1 MNFNNIKI
9 KYINENEFLLYID
22 WLTRFKN
29 PIDNLLRVCDKVV
42 LKNLLA
48 PKFSAKKLQELD
60 IFEKVEITKYIWYS
74 SLENLLGKI
83 PFNSSKLKDFL
94 IYEENKTFNTKL
106 IVEYIN
112 SLSNDKKISV
122 NSDYKKVRGEF
133 FLQIDELVEYFE
145 DVAEN
150 YPYLQRLISKKTS
163 NENNETL
170 FNSICDFSSIKLLF
184 LVEGITEEKL
194 FPTFSKIN
202 AMDFAKYGIKLKSAG
217 GKTHL
222 LKYYAKV
229 RKLLKI
235 PVFILLDADGK
246 DIIDEL
252 NNILEKKDKVYLI
265 QKGEI
270 EDILPH
276 ALIIKALNN
285 FYSIEGSISED
296 DLVKNNSMTKILYD
310 LYKEKGF
317 GEFQK
322 AKFAQIIEENLTS
335 IDDIQGE
342 IKDILDKLKNLI

>member
-1 MNFNNIKI
+1 MNFNNVKI

-29 PIDNLLRVCDKVV
+29 PIDNLLRVCDKVI
-42 LKNLLA
+42 LKNLLS

-60 IFEKVEITKYIWYS
+60 IYEKIEISKYIWYS

-94 IYEENKTFNTKL
+94 IYEESKTFNTNL
-106 IVEYIN
+106 IIEYLN
-112 SLSNDKKISV
+112 SLSDEKKISL
-122 NSDYKKVRGEF
+122 NADYKKVRSEF

-145 DVAEN
+145 DIADN
-150 YPYLQRLISKKTS
+150 YPYLQRLISKKNS
-163 NENNETL
+163 DDDAEIL
-170 FNSICDFSSIKLLF
+170 FHSVCEFSSIKLLF

-194 FPTFSKIN
+194 FPAFSKIN
-202 AMDFAKYGIKLKSAG
+202 AMDFSRYGIKLKSAG

-246 DIIDEL
+246 DVIDEL
-252 NNILEKKDKVYLI
+252 NNILEDKDKVYLI

-285 FYSIEGSISED
+285 FYSIEGSISEI
-296 DLVKNNSMTKILYD
+296 DLTKNESMAKILYN

-335 IDDIQGE
+335 VDDIQGE